1 MLGRMNSSRKPWTDV
16 PSPGRRPVPGTAP
29 ALLAAAALALGSLAL
44 SALLASP
51 AARADAPAAPRASFV
66 EAADGVPLCVY
77 ETGNPQ
83 GRELLLIHGYSQSYA
98 VFRQQFDSSL
108 GRDYRIVAFDLRGHG
123 CSGKPWKEEA
133 YTGTRVWAD
142 DVATVIRATGLRR
155 PVVVGWSFGGYI
167 AAHYARHYGVDGI
180 AGIVLVGSNA
190 GLPPEPTDPA
200 ILERLARLRE
210 GKRDMVPDVDAQIA
224 NGRNFVKMMTAGPA
238 PAAMQ
243 ETMFAANQMLP
254 VYAQRA
260 MWSLAL
266 SNQDVIPALRTRVLF
281 LVGSKDGSQ
290 SVEVLRTAAA
300 TLPDGHVE
308 VIEGS
313 GHAPFIDAPAEF
325 DARLRAFVE
334 ATVKR

>member
-1 MLGRMNSSRKPWTDV
+1 MNSRRTPRTDT
-16 PSPGRRPVPGTAP
+16 PSPGHRPAPSPARTATSI
-29 ALLAAAALALGSLAL
+29 AGLALA
-44 SALLASP
+44 ALLASP
-51 AARADAPAAPRASFV
+51 VALADTAAAARASFV
-66 EAADGVPLCVY
+66 EAKDGVPLCVY

-98 VFRQQFDSSL
+98 VFRQQFESSL
-108 GRDYRIVAFDLRGHG
+108 GKDYRIVAFDLRGHG

-133 YTGTRVWAD
+133 YSGTQVWAD

-167 AAHYARHYGVDGI
+167 AAHYARHYGVDGF

-200 ILERLARLRE
+200 TLERMARQRE
-210 GKRDMVPDVDAQIA
+210 GKRTMAPDVDAQIA
-224 NGRNFVKMMTAGPA
+224 NGRNFVRMMTAGPA

-243 ETMFAANQMLP
+243 EVMFAANQMLP

-290 SVEVLRTAAA
+290 PVEVLRKTAA

-308 VIEGS
+308 VIDGS

-334 ATVKR
+334 ATAPR